1 MKKGGN
7 EILPKYLYKNVKN
20 TYCEKYYKNIT
31 AILQKYNKYY

>member
-20 TYCEKYYKNIT
+20 TNCENIT
-31 AILQKYNKYY
+31 KILR